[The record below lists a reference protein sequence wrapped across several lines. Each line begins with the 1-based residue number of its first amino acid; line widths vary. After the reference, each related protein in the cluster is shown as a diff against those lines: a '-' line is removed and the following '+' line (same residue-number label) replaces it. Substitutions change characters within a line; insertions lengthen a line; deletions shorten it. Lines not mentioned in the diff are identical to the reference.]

1 MDEILKKLLESDLL
15 SEETK
20 ATLTEQFKSAV
31 DAYLVEQRTQLETEV
46 NARLTEEFVKARE
59 ELVESLN
66 TKLDEMVKSE
76 FDELKGDIEQYR
88 DLEVEFA
95 EKLVEEKEQL
105 AVRFGEEM
113 EELVNKLDMF
123 LEQRVDAEFDEL
135 KEDITEVKKLELGR
149 KIVEAFG
156 VEYKKIF
163 KEDTSK
169 TERELAEALDKL
181 ADAQKRLTDIDRQ
194 RVTEARQ
201 NKLDELLAPLS
212 GTTREQMKLILNNV
226 STEKLDEAYKVY
238 LARVLKESTVAAPSV
253 PAAKPTAQVKA
264 PLVESK
270 VVTGNEVEAEETQ
283 AITESTEPS
292 SALSRMRKLAG
303 LA

>member
-1 MDEILKKLLESDLL
+1 MEEILKKLLESDLL

-20 ATLTEQFKSAV
+20 VTLKEQFNAAIA
-31 DAYLVEQRTQLETEV
+31 AYLVEERAKLETEV

-59 ELVESLN
+59 ELVETLN
-66 TKLDEMVKSE
+66 KKLDEVVDRE
-76 FDELKGDIEQYR
+76 FEELHGDIEQYR
-88 DLEVEFA
+88 DLEVEHA

-113 EELVNKLDMF
+113 EELVNKLDIF

-149 KIVEAFG
+149 KILESFG
-156 VEYKKIF
+156 AEYKKLF

-169 TERELAEALDKL
+169 TERDLAEALDKL
-181 ADAQKRLTDIDRQ
+181 KDATQRLADIDRQ
-194 RVTEARQ
+194 RVAEARQ
-201 NKLDELLAPLS
+201 NKLDELLAPLT

-238 LARVLKESTVAAPSV
+238 LARVLKESTVAAPTA
-253 PAAKPTAQVKA
+253 PAAPTKPAAA

-270 VVTGNEVEAEETQ
+270 VVTGNESETEETP
-283 AITESTEPS
+283 AVAASTPTDQF
-292 SALSRMRKLAG
+292 ARFRKLAG

>member
-20 ATLTEQFKSAV
+20 ATLKEQFNAAV
-31 DAYLVEQRTQLETEV
+31 AAYLVEERAKLETEV

-59 ELVESLN
+59 ELVETLN
-66 TKLDEMVKSE
+66 KKLDEATARE
-76 FDELKGDIEQYR
+76 FEELHGDIEQYR
-88 DLEVEFA
+88 DLEVEHA

-113 EELVNKLDMF
+113 EQLVDKLDIF
-123 LEQRVDAEFDEL
+123 LEQRVDAEFEEL

-149 KIVEAFG
+149 KIIESFG
-156 VEYKKIF
+156 AEYKKLF
-163 KEDTSK
+163 KEDVSK
-169 TERELAEALDKL
+169 TERDLAEALDKL
-181 ADAQKRLTDIDRQ
+181 NDAQKRLADIDRQ
-194 RVTEARQ
+194 RVAEARQ
-201 NKLDELLAPLS
+201 NKLDELLAPLT

-238 LARVLKESTVAAPSV
+238 LARVLKESTVAAPAA
-253 PAAKPTAQVKA
+253 PAAPAKPAAA
-264 PLVESK
+264 PLTESK
-270 VVTGNEVEAEETQ
+270 VVTGNEGETEETP
-283 AITESTEPS
+283 AVTASTEPS
-292 SALSRMRKLAG
+292 SALLRMKRLAG